1 MMDTSIADWSEIS
14 VTEESDSWSRLL
26 AVSRRVKINQTQI
39 NGTSKDSNM
48 IPSPETNATSLK
60 WNVLAG
66 ISHPNQPRLKQIS
79 AYLIS
84 TATGPQIQWYL
95 LSWLFWTLLAND
107 MTKSCCSAL
116 ASSKA
121 GEPRASSSRCQSR
134 PRYSER
140 RWKYGLKICNNS
152 AVKQLR
158 HLFSLILNFNNTQV
172 YFNYLCI
179 SNWFI
184 KIS

>member
-1 MMDTSIADWSEIS
+1 MKCL
-14 VTEESDSWSRLL
+14 SWNFS
-26 AVSRRVKINQTQI
+26 S
-39 NGTSKDSNM
+39 
-48 IPSPETNATSLK
+48 
-60 WNVLAG
+60 
-66 ISHPNQPRLKQIS
+66 QPRLKQIS

-84 TATGPQIQWYL
+84 TATGPQIQCYL
-95 LSWLFWTLLAND
+95 MSWLFWMLLAND

-121 GEPRASSSRCQSR
+121 GEPRASSRRCQSR

-172 YFNYLCI
+172 LATLIACVYIYI
-179 SNWFI
+179 YVYIIGRFI
-184 KIS
+184 LSKISYYDLTPLGLQSPTHVAASRCVRQTFAWLRHQR

>member
-1 MMDTSIADWSEIS
+1 
-14 VTEESDSWSRLL
+14 
-26 AVSRRVKINQTQI
+26 
-39 NGTSKDSNM
+39 M
-48 IPSPETNATSLK
+48 IPSHPEKRMQPVLNEMSWLEFLIPTKIETNISLLDL
-60 WNVLAG
+60 N
-66 ISHPNQPRLKQIS
+66 SN
-79 AYLIS
+79 
-84 TATGPQIQWYL
+84 T
-95 LSWLFWTLLAND
+95 WLFWMLLAND

-172 YFNYLCI
+172 LATLITCVYIYTYI
-179 SNWFI
+179 IGRFI
-184 KIS
+184 LSKISYYDLTPLGLQSPTHVAASRCVRQTFAWLRHQH